1 MSSEDDTWMSATV
14 IGIGLIV
21 FGAMIFAISAG
32 LVASGALHSN
42 HQLEEA
48 IHVGGIVAAALAI
61 LYGVVGVLVGI
72 VNQST
77 AGEYEDHGDEDH
89 GDEDHAHHGSWSPV
103 IIAFGVMLFLMGFIK
118 ANLSG
123 EFGILAVGVVIV
135 LAGIANWWREDFG
148 NDGVD
153 EPVSTG
159 EPFGGL
165 EVRKVGM
172 WVFLMSEI
180 MIFGSFFSSYLRLRM
195 GWLTHWDATCDPY
208 NGVNAHAAGGHETL
222 VHCNSPEMVSQGYMV
237 VASEFIGESFW
248 TLLPGAIN
256 TFALILSSFTVVLA
270 LKNAGMVDWQA
281 PKNKFVRMWMPDQR
295 RAVRNNLA
303 ATLFLG
309 SMFLVLK
316 IVEWN
321 HLITGAPN
329 FNLGNPDV
337 ALSASVFYVTTGAH
351 GFHVF
356 VGLLFLLFFTFKAQK
371 GGWTPENKQSIEY
384 FGIYWHFVDL
394 AWVAIFPAFYLY

>member
-1 MSSEDDTWMSATV
+1 MSSEDGTWMSATV
-14 IGIGLIV
+14 IGVGLIAI
-21 FGAMIFAISAG
+21 GAVIFAVSAG
-32 LVASGALHSN
+32 IVATGALHSN

-48 IHVGGIVAAALAI
+48 VHVGGLVAAVLTI
-61 LYGVVGVLVGI
+61 LYGVIGVAVGI

-77 AGEYEDHGDEDH
+77 ASADEGHGDGH
-89 GDEDHAHHGSWSPV
+89 GDGHDEHAHHGSWSPV
-103 IIAFGVMLFLMGFIK
+103 IIAFGVMLFLMGFIL
-118 ANLSG
+118 ALGEGSYSVLLVAIVIILS
-123 EFGILAVGVVIV
+123 
-135 LAGIANWWREDFG
+135 GIANWWREDFG
-148 NDGVD
+148 NDGHD
-153 EPVSTG
+153 EPISTG

-165 EVRKVGM
+165 EIRKVGM

-195 GWLTHWDATCDPY
+195 GWLTHWNATCDPY
-208 NGVNAHAAGGHETL
+208 NGTNTHGAGTEAL
-222 VHCNSPEMVSQGYMV
+222 AYCNSPELVNQGYMV
-237 VASEFIGESFW
+237 VASEFVGESFW

-256 TFALILSSFTVVLA
+256 TFALILSSFTIVLA
-270 LKNAGMVDWQA
+270 LKNAGKVDWQVSE
-281 PKNKFVRMWMPDQR
+281 NKLVRMWMPDQR
-295 RAVRNNLA
+295 RAVRNNLM
-303 ATLFLG
+303 ATLVLG
-309 SMFLVLK
+309 TMFLVLK

-321 HLITGAPN
+321 HLIYGAPN
-329 FNLGNPDV
+329 FTISNPDV

-384 FGIYWHFVDL
+384 FGLYWHFVDL

>member
-77 AGEYEDHGDEDH
+77 AGEYEDHGDEGH

-148 NDGVD
+148 NDGVG
-153 EPVSTG
+153 EPISTG
-159 EPFGGL
+159 
-165 EVRKVGM
+165 
-172 WVFLMSEI
+172 
-180 MIFGSFFSSYLRLRM
+180 
-195 GWLTHWDATCDPY
+195 
-208 NGVNAHAAGGHETL
+208 
-222 VHCNSPEMVSQGYMV
+222 
-237 VASEFIGESFW
+237 
-248 TLLPGAIN
+248 
-256 TFALILSSFTVVLA
+256 TF
-270 LKNAGMVDWQA
+270 
-281 PKNKFVRMWMPDQR
+281 R
-295 RAVRNNLA
+295 RIRN
-303 ATLFLG
+303 
-309 SMFLVLK
+309 
-316 IVEWN
+316 
-321 HLITGAPN
+321 
-329 FNLGNPDV
+329 
-337 ALSASVFYVTTGAH
+337 
-351 GFHVF
+351 
-356 VGLLFLLFFTFKAQK
+356 
-371 GGWTPENKQSIEY
+371 
-384 FGIYWHFVDL
+384 
-394 AWVAIFPAFYLY
+394 